1 MGDAEPVPLTTQSTS
16 SDLRSSTAGAAT
28 PPLSRATWRPSCQ
41 PYRRERSRT
50 EVEEQHGQ
58 GERMQPRESRL
69 SLLGTKGNVMFW
81 HLKTAVN
88 ESVLTHPPM
97 CWNQRV
103 PTCRM
108 SQFLLMGQRLTP
120 WR

>member
-1 MGDAEPVPLTTQSTS
+1 
-16 SDLRSSTAGAAT
+16 
-28 PPLSRATWRPSCQ
+28 
-41 PYRRERSRT
+41 
-50 EVEEQHGQ
+50 
-58 GERMQPRESRL
+58 
-69 SLLGTKGNVMFW
+69 MFW

-108 SQFLLMGQRLTP
+108 SQFLLMGQRLKP
-120 WR
+120 WRLRAGPTVGDGMKPYYQDDHAIIYHGDCREVRHKELTDAE

>member
-1 MGDAEPVPLTTQSTS
+1 
-16 SDLRSSTAGAAT
+16 
-28 PPLSRATWRPSCQ
+28 
-41 PYRRERSRT
+41 
-50 EVEEQHGQ
+50 
-58 GERMQPRESRL
+58 
-69 SLLGTKGNVMFW
+69 MFW

-120 WR
+120 WRFNDVLGRLLEMG